1 MWVAWKR
8 EMALAMSQKF
18 EGLLEEEEEGV
29 EDDKGFLQSSD
40 SKTSR
45 RPLEMEGGLRDLRT
59 AAAASS

>member
-1 MWVAWKR
+1 
-8 EMALAMSQKF
+8 MALAMSQKF
-18 EGLLEEEEEGV
+18 EGLCEDDEDGM

-40 SKTSR
+40 SNTSR